1 MGIDLRAEH
10 EDLTAKT
17 YQVIRDLIVTRAV
30 GPGDKLTADGLSQRF
45 GVSRTTVKNALDQLE
60 AEGLVVVRPQV
71 GTFVRG
77 LTARDVRDLWDARLM
92 IETFAARRG
101 VLVATEEQRE
111 ELRAIV
117 EAMAPLVDGDEYRE
131 AHAQRAVALH
141 RRLHRLVVETADNPY
156 LLVLHRQI
164 RAHMHIVDYRSRL
177 SLRRASRGL
186 EQHRTIAEAYARR
199 DPTLAV
205 TTLKRHIEQSRD
217 TALQAIAKL
226 GDVL

>member
-101 VLVATEEQRE
+101 VLVATEEQRA

-131 AHAQRAVALH
+131 AHAQRAVTLH
-141 RRLHRLVVETADNPY
+141 RRLHRL
-156 LLVLHRQI
+156 
-164 RAHMHIVDYRSRL
+164 
-177 SLRRASRGL
+177 
-186 EQHRTIAEAYARR
+186 
-199 DPTLAV
+199 
-205 TTLKRHIEQSRD
+205 
-217 TALQAIAKL
+217 
-226 GDVL
+226 